1 MNTMFR
7 SLYSKFTVIIFFMF
21 VVLAGL
27 LAYLHLYSTH
37 MYQQETQQKISK
49 GLAEHIAKKYKLVE
63 NGMIYN
69 DRLDY
74 LFHEFMQLN
83 PSIEIYALDPA
94 GKIVRFNIPKEKVI
108 RKNIDLDPVKA
119 YVNGKAEY
127 PIKGNDP
134 RDVNANKIFS
144 VAPLMDGDSLIGYLY
159 IILEGERYG
168 NIVDRLMDNYIAKI
182 STWVIVAVII
192 FSMLCALL
200 LFKYMTRRM
209 SVLSNNIE
217 IFRQSRFSMLPPPV
231 TKDIKYADEIDKL
244 TVSFYDMAN
253 RIISQVNELK
263 QIDIHR
269 RELIANV
276 SHDLRTPLT
285 TLQGYLETLLR
296 KNHELND
303 QQKEQYLK
311 TAVNHCQNLA
321 TLIAELFELAKL
333 DANETQ
339 PKLEA
344 FSLPEL
350 IHDTMQNF
358 WLLSS
363 QRHISMQTHFDNNIP
378 FVKADLG
385 LIERVI
391 RNLIENAIRYTPDGG
406 QIDIQLVENKDSVTV
421 QIRDNGCG
429 IAEKELPMIF
439 DRFYRTEKSRQE
451 SSGGSGLGLAISKRI
466 IELHGSHIQAF
477 SKINEGTVFRFN
489 LPVVH
494 TG

>member
-1 MNTMFR
+1 MLK
-7 SLYSKFTVIIFFMF
+7 SLYSKFAVIIFFVF
-21 VVLAGL
+21 VILASML
-27 LAYLHLYSTH
+27 IFLHLYSSH
-37 MYQQETQQKISK
+37 MYQQETQQKLSK
-49 GLAEHIAKKYKLVE
+49 GLAEHIAKKYKLVQD
-63 NGMIYN
+63 GMIYN
-69 DRLDY
+69 DRIDY
-74 LFHEFMQLN
+74 LFHEFMQIN
-83 PSIEIYALDPA
+83 PSIEIYAVNPA
-94 GKIVRFNIPKEKVI
+94 GKIVRYNIPKEKVI
-108 RKNIDLDPVKA
+108 RTHINLDPIKS
-119 YVNGKAEY
+119 YIDDKHDY
-127 PIKGNDP
+127 PIKGDDP
-134 RDVNANKIFS
+134 RVLNSDKIFS
-144 VAPLMDGDSLIGYLY
+144 AAPLMDSGKLIGYLY

-168 NIVDRLMDNYIAKI
+168 NIVERLTNNYIAKM
-182 STWVIVAVII
+182 STWVIVVVLI

-217 IFRQSRFSMLPPPV
+217 EFRKSKFSKLPQLRLQDA
-231 TKDIKYADEIDKL
+231 KHGDEIDKL
-244 TVSFYDMAN
+244 TVSFYEMAN
-253 RIISQVNELK
+253 RITSQVNELK
-263 QIDIHR
+263 QVDMHR

-296 KNHELND
+296 KNSELNEE
-303 QQKEQYLK
+303 QKTEYLQ
-311 TAVNHCQNLA
+311 TAVKHCQNLA
-321 TLIAELFELAKL
+321 KLIAELFELAKL
-333 DANETQ
+333 DANETE

-350 IHDTMQNF
+350 IHDTMQKF
-358 WLLSS
+358 WLVSS
-363 QRHISMQTHFDNNIP
+363 ERHITIQTHFDNDVS
-378 FVKADLG
+378 FVNADLA

-391 RNLIENAIRYTPDGG
+391 QNLIENAIRYTPDGG
-406 QIDIQLVENKDSVTV
+406 KIDIQLIENDDSVTV
-421 QIRDNGCG
+421 QVRDNGCG

-489 LPVVH
+489 LPVQK